1 MKKFIKNS
9 FALVVFLFCFT
20 LSLSAQS
27 NKSVKA
33 IHIPNPPTLEQKQ
46 VQSVNVQAYQDRINA
61 LEAAL
66 QQENL
71 SAELVEKYTFSINR
85 LKEKIQT
92 IKQK

>member
-9 FALVVFLFCFT
+9 FVLVAFLFCFT

-33 IHIPNPPTLEQKQ
+33 IHIPNAPKLEQKQ
-46 VQSVNVQAYQDRINA
+46 VQSVNVQTYQDRINA